1 MDAFALLSRGGTQF
15 DKRRFNKEVNLFSG
29 HKKHAETVAS
39 TSHTTDEFPEELDF
53 FKYAES
59 GVLGTKGEG
68 AANGKSRAA
77 DSERTVGVE
86 RQSQGSGWEG
96 SAKRGTKRKRSL
108 EPERTITSA
117 RRVRCTGESVPTPIH
132 SFVSLQDRYGLAPE
146 LRKNIAEKGYLT
158 PTDVQTQCIPVLL
171 EKRDL
176 AAIAP
181 TGSGKTLAYL
191 LPVFCLLGAPGR
203 SGASE
208 KQAGAR
214 ALIVSPTREL
224 AMQIH
229 NEALKLAK
237 GRKWKVVVLNKAT
250 GNALRDKAARK
261 KVDLLITTPLSLV
274 SALDEGILNLDNIRH
289 LILDEADRLLEE
301 GFLKQIEA
309 ILAACSYPEI
319 QKAVFSATLPA
330 AVEAIANTFLR
341 RPIRVIVGV
350 KDSATDTI
358 HQELLFCGSE
368 IGKLQALRNLVVEGI
383 QPPVL
388 IFVQSIERAQELF
401 HELLYDGLNVD
412 VVHSERTKAQREDAV
427 RRFRKGEVWVLIAT
441 ELMARGM
448 DFKGVNLVVNYD
460 FPQTVQ
466 SYIHRIGRTGRAGRQ
481 GKAVTYFTKED
492 APYVKS
498 VANVLKASGQDVP
511 QYMLDLPKPSKLKKR
526 ELKRHPIE
534 RKDIARA
541 AGAGVGRNLANKKRD
556 MICASKR
563 RKTEPAGD
571 KGGKGD
577 SVVRRQVVLT
587 EDE

>member
-1 MDAFALLSRGGTQF
+1 MDAFALLSRGGAQF
-15 DKRRFNKEVNLFSG
+15 DKKRFSKEVSLFNGKRKADERAVS
-29 HKKHAETVAS
+29 KLVV
-39 TSHTTDEFPEELDF
+39 TDELPAELDF
-53 FKYAES
+53 FKYAEG
-59 GVLGTKGEG
+59 GVHTGKTKKSINS
-68 AANGKSRAA
+68 ANGK
-77 DSERTVGVE
+77 ENVMEGV
-86 RQSQGSGWEG
+86 QSQAEGSGSEDVHTMPT
-96 SAKRGTKRKRSL
+96 AHR
-108 EPERTITSA
+108 I
-117 RRVRCTGESVPTPIH
+117 RCTGDDVPTPIAAFDEL
-132 SFVSLQDRYGLAPE
+132 SSRYSIPSE
-146 LRKNIAEKGYLT
+146 LLHNVTEAGYSE
-158 PTDVQTQCIPVLL
+158 PTGVQTQGIPVLL

-191 LPVFCLLGAPGR
+191 LPIFGLLGAPVR
-203 SGASE
+203 SATN
-208 KQAGAR
+208 QVGAR

-224 AMQIH
+224 AQQIH

-237 GRKWKVVVLNKAT
+237 GRKWKIVVLNKAT
-250 GNALRDKAARK
+250 ANALRDKAARK
-261 KVDLLITTPLSLV
+261 KVDLIITTPLSLV
-274 SALDEGILNLDNIRH
+274 SALEDGIVDLDHIRH

-301 GFLKQIEA
+301 GFLKQIEE
-309 ILAACSYPEI
+309 ILAACSHPDL

-341 RPIRVIVGV
+341 QPIRVIVGL

-368 IGKLQALRNLVVEGI
+368 IGKLQALRNLIAEGI

-388 IFVQSIERAQELF
+388 IFVQSIERATELF

-412 VVHSERTKAQREDAV
+412 VVHSDRSKAQREETV
-427 RRFRKGEVWVLIAT
+427 RRFRQGEVWVLVAT

-466 SYIHRIGRTGRAGRQ
+466 SYIHRIGRTGRAGRP

-498 VANVLKASGQDVP
+498 VANVLKASGQEVP

-526 ELKRHPIE
+526 ELKRRPIE
-534 RKDIARA
+534 RKDISRA
-541 AGAGVGRNLANKKRD
+541 AGAGMGRNLAIKRRD
-556 MICASKR
+556 MIRASKR
-563 RKTEPAGD
+563 RKMDGEKAGRE
-571 KGGKGD
+571 KE
-577 SVVRRQVVLT
+577 VALA
-587 EDE
+587 EEA